1 MSSRRPRR
9 RQGRQEGMSIIEMMV
24 GIVVSLLVGL
34 AATQSAI
41 MFTAS
46 QRQSVGT
53 GGIAVNTATVMS
65 SIKDDLAQAG
75 LGFFGSSTYLCD
87 RLNLSVGG
95 AIRVNG
101 TSFSPLQVTRL
112 AAGDTI
118 DAVYGTRVEAGA
130 NLLLDNASA
139 GLDATLRSYL
149 PTAPGQAVLLAPA
162 APGPAAAPCLV
173 RTVSTN
179 TASTATTPQQLAFSA
194 AGANNRH
201 NGGAFTNNPG
211 FAKSDRIAVLGD
223 LRWTRYRVVG
233 GELVVER
240 PLDGTAAT
248 LARNVIAFRIQY
260 GVAPA
265 TLPGSPLNTTLE
277 QWVDPTGT
285 FAALNGATLPRVR
298 AMRIGLIVRSPQ
310 REKADPST
318 GVCSATDTKPT
329 LFGLPA
335 ENLANADWNC
345 FRYRTTTV
353 IVPLRNI
360 VMGLR

>member
-1 MSSRRPRR
+1 MSSKPRAHRPASQR
-9 RQGRQEGMSIIEMMV
+9 GLSIIELMV

-41 MFTAS
+41 MFTAT

-53 GGIAVNTATVMS
+53 GGVAVNTATVMS
-65 SIKDDLAQAG
+65 AVKDDLALAG

-87 RLNLSVGG
+87 RLNLSVNG
-95 AIRVNG
+95 AIQVNG
-101 TSFSPLQVTRL
+101 ASFSPLQVTRL
-112 AAGDTI
+112 ATGDTI

-130 NLLLDNASA
+130 NLLLEAPSA

-162 APGPAAAPCLV
+162 APGPTAAPCLV

-179 TASTATTPQQLAFSA
+179 TASTATTPQQLVFSA
-194 AGANNRH
+194 VGANNRH
-201 NGGAFTNNPG
+201 NGGGFVNNPG

-223 LRWTRYRVVG
+223 LRWTRYRVVSG
-233 GELVVER
+233 NLVVER
-240 PLDGTAAT
+240 PLDGTSAT
-248 LARNVIAFRIQY
+248 LVRNVIAFRVQY

-265 TLPGSPLNTTLE
+265 TLPGNPLNTTLE

-285 FAALNGATLPRVR
+285 FAAVNGTTLPRIR

-310 REKADPST
+310 MEKADPST
-318 GVCSATDTKPT
+318 GVCAATDTKPT

-345 FRYRTTTV
+345 YRYRTTTV
-353 IVPLRNI
+353 VVPLRNV

>member
-1 MSSRRPRR
+1 MCNRPGWTPSA
-9 RQGRQEGMSIIEMMV
+9 RQRGVSIIELMV

-41 MFTAS
+41 MFTAT

-65 SIKDDLAQAG
+65 AIKDDLALAG

-87 RLNLSVGG
+87 RLNLSLDGVVRVDG
-95 AIRVNG
+95 A
-101 TSFSPLQVTRL
+101 SFSPLQVTRL
-112 AAGDTI
+112 ATGDTI

-130 NLLLDNASA
+130 NLLLDAVST

-149 PTAPGQAVLLAPA
+149 PTALGQAVLLAPA
-162 APGPAAAPCLV
+162 APGPLAAPCLV

-194 AGANNRH
+194 AGANKRY
-201 NGGAFTNNPG
+201 NGGAFANNPG

-223 LRWTRYRVVG
+223 LRWTRYRVNAG
-233 GELVVER
+233 NLVVER
-240 PLDGTAAT
+240 PLDGTSAT
-248 LARNVIAFRIQY
+248 LVRNVIAFRVQY

-277 QWVDPTGT
+277 QWVDPTGP
-285 FAALNGATLPRVR
+285 FAAISGTTLPRIR

-310 REKADPST
+310 IEKADAST
-318 GVCSATDTKPT
+318 GACAATDTKPT

-345 FRYRTTTV
+345 YRYRSTTV
-353 IVPLRNI
+353 VVPLRNV